1 MKWRVA
7 RWCSSFITPA
17 EYASRIPG
25 DSVLKEN
32 ELRLCCPVSR
42 RPGLSDSRKRGA
54 KRLRPEGAEWTVS
67 GSDRAEKP
75 HSGLA
80 CFVLL
85 GHSTMFEILEARFLA
100 PDVKLFRIQAPR
112 IARKRQAGQF
122 VILRVHEHGER
133 IPITIADSDA
143 GRGDITIVVQGIG
156 KTTKLLNSLGA
167 GHAILDVVGPLGK
180 PSEVERFG
188 TACVIGGGVG
198 AAIAYPTAVALK
210 RAGNR
215 VISILGGR
223 TRELVV
229 LEDEIRATS
238 DALHVTTDDGSY
250 GEKGLVTDRLKALL
264 ETGERI
270 DYVLAIG
277 PIPMMRAVAET
288 TRPHGIKTV
297 VSLNS
302 VMVDGTGMCGGC
314 RVSIDGKSQF
324 ACVDGPEFDAHHVD
338 FQNLAN
344 RNAMYREME
353 SRALEE
359 FFARPEKD
367 LALVP
372 GHECR
377 LLAQAD
383 AVKP

>member
-1 MKWRVA
+1 MY
-7 RWCSSFITPA
+7 P
-17 EYASRIPG
+17 
-25 DSVLKEN
+25 
-32 ELRLCCPVSR
+32 
-42 RPGLSDSRKRGA
+42 
-54 KRLRPEGAEWTVS
+54 
-67 GSDRAEKP
+67 
-75 HSGLA
+75 
-80 CFVLL
+80 
-85 GHSTMFEILEARFLA
+85 ILEARPLA

-112 IARKRQAGQF
+112 VARKRQAGQF

-133 IPITIADSDA
+133 IPITIAASNA
-143 GRGDITIVVQGIG
+143 ERGDVTIVVQGIG
-156 KTTKLLNSLGA
+156 KTTKLLNSLGR
-167 GHAILDVVGPLGK
+167 GDAILDVVGPLGK

-210 RAGNR
+210 QAGNR

-223 TRELVV
+223 TRDLVI

-238 DALHVTTDDGSY
+238 DILHVTTDDGSY
-250 GEKGLVTDRLKALL
+250 GEKGLVTDKLRGLI
-264 ETGERI
+264 EGGERI

-314 RVSIDGKSQF
+314 RVTVDGRSQF
-324 ACVDGPEFDAHHVD
+324 ACVDGPEFDAHRVD

-353 SRALEE
+353 SRALLA
-359 FFARPEKD
+359 FLDHPEKD
-367 LALVP
+367 LDLVP

-377 LLAQAD
+377 LLAQVGGARPLEPSAASGGD
-383 AVKP
+383 CR